1 MWHAQNFRPKD
12 DMNIQSAERLHYDDF
27 KLGTFYD
34 RSDRYMPGSYIL
46 EDSDKCEEQRRI
58 LTNLPFANRGYVFK
72 DKKLQKYFSQFF
84 WYMPDPSWK
93 PDTHDFTPREWR
105 LIK

>member
-34 RSDRYMPGSYIL
+34 RSVRYMPGSYIL
-46 EDSDKCEEQRRI
+46 EDNDKSEEQRRI
-58 LTNLPFANRGYVFK
+58 LANLPFANRGYVFK

-93 PDTHDFTPREWR
+93 PDTRDFTPREWR